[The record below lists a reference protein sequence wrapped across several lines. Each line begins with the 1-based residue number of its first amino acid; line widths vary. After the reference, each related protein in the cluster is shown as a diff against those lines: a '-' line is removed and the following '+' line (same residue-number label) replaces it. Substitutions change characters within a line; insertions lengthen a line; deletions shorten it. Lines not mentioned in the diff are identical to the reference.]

1 MKYHQVIIVGGGLA
15 GLRAAIEINRNN
27 MSVGL
32 ISKIH
37 PVRSHSVAAQG
48 GVNAALNNHHRGVY
62 DSPELHAFDTIKGS
76 DYLADQKA
84 ALKMTSDAPERI
96 YELEAWGCPFS
107 RTQEGKIAQ
116 RPFGGAGFPR
126 TAYSSDKTGHLMLH
140 TLYEQAVRFEQENE
154 RGEMKIYDEWFAL
167 RLIVENGVARGIVA
181 LNLTTGELEVL
192 KADAVIWATG
202 GSGRV
207 YGKTSNA
214 YSNTGWGM
222 AVPYYAGIGIKDLE
236 FIQYHPTELYT
247 NNVLITEGA
256 RGEGGFLV
264 NSEGERFLANYSDS
278 SKAMEVAPRDIVAR
292 NIKREIIEG
301 RGIEGK
307 YIGLDLRHLGEKK
320 ILEKLPGIRMHAIHF
335 AGIDPIN
342 DLIPVAPG
350 QHYTM
355 GGIDVNETC
364 ASEVKG
370 FYAAGECCC
379 VSVHG
384 ANRLG
389 GNSLLDTVVFGNI
402 AGDSASKFIKDGG
415 SPAGNAS
422 VYEEA
427 LNEEKAKI
435 NDLLKQKG
443 TENHSKIKKVM
454 GETMNIKADIFKEAK
469 TLKEGLDT
477 IMELKERYKNIKLD
491 SSGIKANFDLLD
503 AIQLKGSLDMSE
515 IILKGALA
523 REESRGSQ
531 SRSDFPI
538 RDDKNW
544 LKHTVAKWNGTD
556 AELSYKEVDIS
567 LYEPKERKY

>member
-1 MKYHQVIIVGGGLA
+1 MKYHHAIIVGGGLA
-15 GLRAAIEINRNN
+15 GLRAAIEINKNN
-27 MSVGL
+27 LSVGL
-32 ISKIH
+32 ITKLH

-84 ALKMTSDAPERI
+84 ALKMTMDAPERI
-96 YELEAWGCPFS
+96 YEMEAWGCPFS
-107 RTQEGKIAQ
+107 RNPEGKIAQ

-140 TLYEQAVRFEQENE
+140 TLYEQAVRFELENE
-154 RGEMKIYDEWFAL
+154 RGEMAIYDEWFVL
-167 RLIVENGVARGIVA
+167 RLIIENGVARGVVA
-181 LNLTTGELEVL
+181 LNLTSGEVEVF
-192 KADAVIWATG
+192 KSEVVIWATG
-202 GSGRV
+202 GSGRA

-236 FIQYHPTELYT
+236 FIQFHPTELYT

-264 NSEGERFLANYSDS
+264 NSKGERFLANYSDS

-292 NIKREIIEG
+292 NMKSEILEG

-307 YIGLDLRHLGEKK
+307 YLGLDLRHLGSKK
-320 ILEKLPGIRMHAIHF
+320 ILEKLPGIRMHSIHF
-335 AGIDPIN
+335 AGVDPID

-355 GGIDVNETC
+355 GGIDVNETT
-364 ASEVKG
+364 AAEVQG
-370 FYAAGECCC
+370 FYAAGECACI
-379 VSVHG
+379 SVHG

-389 GNSLLDTVVFGNI
+389 GNSLLDTVVFGKI
-402 AGDSASKFIKDGG
+402 AGENASKFIKDGG
-415 SPAGNAS
+415 AVAGEDAVFDKS
-422 VYEEA
+422 LTEEMTKIKDF
-427 LNEEKAKI
+427 LNK
-435 NDLLKQKG
+435 KG
-443 TENHSKIKKVM
+443 TENHAKIKKEM
-454 GETMNIKADIFKEAK
+454 GETMNTKADIFKEAK
-469 TLKEGLDT
+469 TLKEGQEK
-477 IMELKERYKNIKLD
+477 IKELKERYENIKLN

-531 SRSDFPI
+531 SRTDFPT

-544 LKHTVAKWNGTD
+544 LKHTVAKWNGKD

>member
-415 SPAGNAS
+415 SPAGNAN

>member
-15 GLRAAIEINRNN
+15 GLRAAVEINKNN

-192 KADAVIWATG
+192 NADAVSWATG

-292 NIKREIIEG
+292 NMKREIIEG
-301 RGIEGK
+301 RGFDGK

-335 AGIDPIN
+335 AGIDPID

-415 SPAGNAS
+415 SPAGNAN

-454 GETMNIKADIFKEAK
+454 GETMNIKADIFKEGK
-469 TLKEGLDT
+469 TLKEGLDI
-477 IMELKERYKNIKLD
+477 IMELKERYKNIKLN

>member
-1 MKYHQVIIVGGGLA
+1 MKYHHAIIVGGGLA

-27 MSVGL
+27 LSVGL
-32 ISKIH
+32 ITKIH

-84 ALKMTSDAPERI
+84 ALKMTTDAPERI
-96 YELEAWGCPFS
+96 YEMEAWGCPFS
-107 RTQEGKIAQ
+107 RNPEGKIAQ

-140 TLYEQAVRFEQENE
+140 TLYEQAVRFELENE
-154 RGEMKIYDEWFAL
+154 RGEMAIYDEWFVL
-167 RLIVENGVARGIVA
+167 RLIVENGIARGVVA
-181 LNLTTGELEVL
+181 LNLTSGEVEVF
-192 KADAVIWATG
+192 KSEVVIWATG
-202 GSGRV
+202 GSGRA

-236 FIQYHPTELYT
+236 FIQFHPTELYT

-264 NSEGERFLANYSDS
+264 NSKGERFLANYSDS

-292 NIKREIIEG
+292 NMKSEILEG

-307 YIGLDLRHLGEKK
+307 YLGLDLRHLGSKK
-320 ILEKLPGIRMHAIHF
+320 ILEKLPGIRMHSIHF
-335 AGIDPIN
+335 AGVDPID

-355 GGIDVNETC
+355 GGIDVNEIT
-364 ASEVKG
+364 AAEVQG
-370 FYAAGECCC
+370 FYAAGECSCI
-379 VSVHG
+379 SVHG

-389 GNSLLDTVVFGNI
+389 GNSLLDTVVFGKV
-402 AGDSASKFIKDGG
+402 AGENATKFIKDGG
-415 SPAGNAS
+415 SEAGDDAIFDKS
-422 VYEEA
+422 LTEE
-427 LNEEKAKI
+427 LTKVK
-435 NDLLKQKG
+435 DLLNKKG
-443 TENHSKIKKVM
+443 TENHAKIKREM
-454 GETMNIKADIFKEAK
+454 GDTMNTKADIFKEAK
-469 TLKEGLDT
+469 TLKEGLEK
-477 IMELKERYKNIKLD
+477 IKELKERYENIKLN
-491 SSGIKANFDLLD
+491 SSGLKANFDLLD

-531 SRSDFPI
+531 SRTDFPT

-544 LKHTVAKWNGTD
+544 LKHTVAKWNGKD

-567 LYEPKERKY
+567 IYEPKERKY

>member
-15 GLRAAIEINRNN
+15 GLRAAIEINKNN

-96 YELEAWGCPFS
+96 YEMETWGCPFS
-107 RTQEGKIAQ
+107 RTPEGKIAQ

-126 TAYSSDKTGHLMLH
+126 TAFSSDKTGHLMLH
-140 TLYEQAVRFEQENE
+140 TLYEQVVRFELESE

-167 RLIVENGVARGIVA
+167 RLIVENGVARGVVA

-192 KADAVIWATG
+192 RSDAVIWATG

-292 NIKREIIEG
+292 NIKKEIIEG

-307 YIGLDLRHLGEKK
+307 YIGLDLRHLGREK

-335 AGIDPIN
+335 AGIDPI
-342 DLIPVAPG
+342 DDMIPVVPG

-364 ASEVKG
+364 ASEVMG

-389 GNSLLDTVVFGNI
+389 GNSLLETVVFGKI
-402 AGDSASKFIKDGG
+402 SGESAAKFLKDGG
-415 SPAGNAS
+415 SSAGNAS
-422 VYEEA
+422 IYEEA

-443 TENHSKIKKVM
+443 TENHSEIKKVM

-469 TLKEGLDT
+469 TLQEGIDT
-477 IMELKERYKNIKLD
+477 IMELKERYKNIKLN
-491 SSGIKANFDLLD
+491 SSGIKANFDLLE

-531 SRSDFPI
+531 SRTDFPV

-544 LKHTVAKWNGTD
+544 LKHTVAKWNGKDT
-556 AELSYKEVDIS
+556 ELSYKEVDIS

>member
-15 GLRAAIEINRNN
+15 GLRAAIEINKNN

-96 YELEAWGCPFS
+96 YEMETWGCPFS
-107 RTQEGKIAQ
+107 RTPEGKIAQ

-192 KADAVIWATG
+192 KADAVVWATG

-292 NIKREIIEG
+292 NMKREIIEG
-301 RGIEGK
+301 RGFDGK

-422 VYEEA
+422 VYEET

-443 TENHSKIKKVM
+443 IENHSKIKKVM
-454 GETMNIKADIFKEAK
+454 GETMNIKADIFKEGK
-469 TLKEGLDT
+469 TLKEGLDI
-477 IMELKERYKNIKLD
+477 IMELKERYKNIKLN

-531 SRSDFPI
+531 SRTDFPI

-544 LKHTVAKWNGTD
+544 LKHSVAKWNGKD

>member
-96 YELEAWGCPFS
+96 YEMEAWGCPFS

-264 NSEGERFLANYSDS
+264 NSEGERFLANYPDS

-292 NIKREIIEG
+292 NMKREIIEG

-307 YIGLDLRHLGEKK
+307 YIGLDLRHLGAKK

-389 GNSLLDTVVFGNI
+389 GNSLLDTVVFGKI
-402 AGDSASKFIKDGG
+402 AGEYASKFLKDGG
-415 SPAGNAS
+415 SPAGN
-422 VYEEA
+422 VEC
-427 LNEEKAKI
+427 L
-435 NDLLKQKG
+435 
-443 TENHSKIKKVM
+443 
-454 GETMNIKADIFKEAK
+454 
-469 TLKEGLDT
+469 
-477 IMELKERYKNIKLD
+477 
-491 SSGIKANFDLLD
+491 
-503 AIQLKGSLDMSE
+503 
-515 IILKGALA
+515 
-523 REESRGSQ
+523 
-531 SRSDFPI
+531 
-538 RDDKNW
+538 
-544 LKHTVAKWNGTD
+544 
-556 AELSYKEVDIS
+556 
-567 LYEPKERKY
+567 

>member
-1 MKYHQVIIVGGGLA
+1 MKYHHAIIVGGGLA
-15 GLRAAIEINRNN
+15 GLRAAIEINKNN
-27 MSVGL
+27 LSVGL
-32 ISKIH
+32 ITKIH

-84 ALKMTSDAPERI
+84 ALKMTTDAPERI
-96 YELEAWGCPFS
+96 YEMEAWGCPFS
-107 RTQEGKIAQ
+107 RNPEGKIAQ

-140 TLYEQAVRFEQENE
+140 TLYEQAVRFELENE
-154 RGEMKIYDEWFAL
+154 RGEMAIYDEWFVL
-167 RLIVENGVARGIVA
+167 RLIVENGIARGVVA
-181 LNLTTGELEVL
+181 LNLTSGEVEVF
-192 KADAVIWATG
+192 KSEVVIWATG
-202 GSGRV
+202 GSGRT

-222 AVPYYAGIGIKDLE
+222 AVPYYEGIGIKDLE
-236 FIQYHPTELYT
+236 FIQFHPTELYT

-264 NSEGERFLANYSDS
+264 NSKGERFLKNYSDS

-292 NIKREIIEG
+292 NMKSEILEG

-307 YIGLDLRHLGEKK
+307 YLGLDLRHLGSKK
-320 ILEKLPGIRMHAIHF
+320 ILEKLPGIRMHSIHF
-335 AGIDPIN
+335 AGVDPID

-355 GGIDVNETC
+355 GGIDVNETT
-364 ASEVKG
+364 AAEVQG
-370 FYAAGECCC
+370 FYAAGECSCI
-379 VSVHG
+379 SVHG

-389 GNSLLDTVVFGNI
+389 GNSLLDTVVFGKV
-402 AGDSASKFIKDGG
+402 AGENASKFIKDGG
-415 SPAGNAS
+415 AAAGDEAVFDKS
-422 VYEEA
+422 LTEE
-427 LNEEKAKI
+427 LTKI
-435 NDLLKQKG
+435 KDLLNKKG
-443 TENHSKIKKVM
+443 TENHAKIKREM
-454 GETMNIKADIFKEAK
+454 GETMNTKADIFKEAK
-469 TLKEGLDT
+469 TLNEGLEK
-477 IMELKERYKNIKLD
+477 IKELKRRYENIKLN

-531 SRSDFPI
+531 SRTDFPT

-544 LKHTVAKWNGTD
+544 LKHTIAKWNGKD

-567 LYEPKERKY
+567 IYEPKERKY